1 MKANSSIIYSDT
13 QDLALASML
22 LKRKPTADCSFSS
35 VHLAAL
41 LAHGLAER
49 VPARGSITDA
59 VFFLNVTV
67 PKIEATRSLFIPGGA
82 TFKDLRHAIASA
94 FAWNGPWGEFI
105 IGPVV
110 IADTW
115 DLDVGIPL
123 NSLRLADVNFK
134 PEDKFS
140 FRYDAWRLE
149 ISVQDIFKPARWPL
163 ERSRNTVRL
172 SSPICV
178 YAEGQAPPERLAG
191 PDGFLELKQK
201 LADKPYSDRNLK
213 EAWRAK
219 LPLRESD
226 FLRINRRLRKVHI
239 LATVPF
245 SAAA

>member
-1 MKANSSIIYSDT
+1 MS
-13 QDLALASML
+13 SML
-22 LKRKPTADCSFSS
+22 LKGKPTADCSFSS
-35 VHLAAL
+35 IHLAAL

-82 TFKDLRHAIASA
+82 TFKDLRDAIASA
-94 FAWNGPWGEFI
+94 FAWNGPWGEFM

-163 ERSRNTVRL
+163 ERSGNTVRL

-191 PDGFLELKQK
+191 PDGFLELKQE
-201 LADKPYSDRNLK
+201 LADKPSADRNLNA
-213 EAWRAK
+213 AWRAK
-219 LPLRESD
+219 FPLRESD
-226 FLRINRRLRKVHI
+226 FLSINRRLRKVHI
-239 LATVPF
+239 PATTRLS
-245 SAAA
+245 SAA